1 MTPVDAAPPKR
12 LRELIAPIYFPW
24 FAMAIGTGVLLL
36 ALPLYLIDQ
45 GLSFT
50 STSVVLAASGMGA
63 FLGALPA
70 GALIGRLGSIRTL
83 AIAVAVVAASIA
95 LTAASGQ
102 PWMLAALQFAVGM
115 AANGMRLAGQSF
127 ITTEVERRV
136 RGKALANMGGIR
148 RIGVFIGPLVGGFLI
163 DSVGFGATFVLSGL
177 LTALGVIPA
186 LVLERSSS
194 DRPTQT
200 LPKTTL
206 SATIRRHW
214 RLLLV
219 AATGP
224 LLIVTARRG
233 RSVVLPLIADSLGM
247 SATETGL
254 VVAISTGADL
264 LLFPVSGFI
273 MDRFGRLFS
282 IVPAFTLMAIGLFVL
297 GTVDTTLGV
306 VIAGGIIGFGNGLSA
321 GSLMTIGSDL
331 APREAPG
338 PFLAAFSALHDSGQ
352 VAGPLIVGVLADA
365 AGLGAAA
372 VALGVVLLIGLGV
385 VFVTIGET
393 ASAHTGPASA
403 SDST

>member
-1 MTPVDAAPPKR
+1 MTSVEGATPKR

-36 ALPLYLIDQ
+36 ALPLYLIDE

-50 STSVVLAASGMGA
+50 ATSVVLAASGMGA

-70 GALIGRLGSIRTL
+70 GALIARLGSIRTL
-83 AIAVAVVAASIA
+83 AIAVAVLAAAIA

-102 PWMLAALQFAVGM
+102 PALLAALQFAVGM
-115 AANGMRLAGQSF
+115 SANAMRLSGQSF
-127 ITTEVERRV
+127 ITTEVELRV

-148 RIGVFIGPLVGGFLI
+148 RIGVFIGPLIGGLLI
-163 DSVGFGATFVLSGL
+163 DAFGFATTFVLSGL
-177 LTALGVIPA
+177 LAALGVVPA
-186 LVLERSSS
+186 LALERSPS
-194 DRPTQT
+194 DRHTQAR
-200 LPKTTL
+200 PKTTL
-206 SATIRRHW
+206 SATIRTHW
-214 RLLLV
+214 RLLVV
-219 AATGP
+219 AASGP

-282 IVPAFTLMAIGLFVL
+282 IAPAFTLMAIGLFVL
-297 GTVDTTLGV
+297 GSVDTTLGV
-306 VIAGGIIGFGNGLSA
+306 VLAGGIIGFGNGLSA
-321 GSLMTIGSDL
+321 GSLMTLGSDL
-331 APREAPG
+331 APRDAPG

-365 AGLGAAA
+365 AGLGTAA
-372 VALGVVLLIGLGV
+372 VALGVILLVGLGV
-385 VFVTIGET
+385 VFATIGET
-393 ASAHTGPASA
+393 AANNAVGDAP
-403 SDST
+403 